1 MRPARRDRAGDWVLL
16 VLLVLVS
23 FMLAHDRGTVS
34 EPIFRAIRSVLLP
47 VHAAVNS
54 LYLSA
59 SDTLVGLTQGPALR
73 AEVRELRAKAEGAE
87 ALRLRLR
94 ELELENERLRSIVET
109 LPTLSPGSVAASV
122 IGYYPVELTATLS
135 AGSRHGVRVG
145 DPVVAPQGLVG
156 VVEQVDAS
164 TCRVLLNTSDRFA
177 VGARLA
183 GTDSRA
189 AGVARGTG
197 GPHLLLDHLSEAAIV
212 RVGERVVTSGVG
224 QRYPK
229 GILIGTVVRVWRDP
243 SYGFVRAWVAPSARP
258 DTVEEAIVLR

>member
-1 MRPARRDRAGDWVLL
+1 MRPTRQDRPGDWALL

-23 FMLAHDRGTVS
+23 FMLANDRGIVS
-34 EPIFRAIRSVLLP
+34 EPMSRVVRSVLLP
-47 VHAAVNS
+47 VHAVVNS
-54 LYLSA
+54 TYLA
-59 SDTLVGLTQGPALR
+59 ATDALLGLRQGSTLR
-73 AEVRELRAKAEGAE
+73 AEVRELRAKAEEAE

-109 LPTLSPGSVAASV
+109 LPSLSPGSVAASV
-122 IGYYPVELTATLS
+122 IGYYPLESTATLS
-135 AGSRHGVRVG
+135 VGSRHGVRVG
-145 DPVVAPQGLVG
+145 AAVVAPKGLVG

-197 GPHLLLDHLSEAAIV
+197 GPNLLLDHLSEAAIV
-212 RVGERVVTSGVG
+212 RMGERVVTSGIG

-243 SYGFVRAWVAPSARP
+243 AYGFVRAWVAPAVRP
-258 DTVEEAIVLR
+258 DTVEEAIILR

>member
-1 MRPARRDRAGDWVLL
+1 MNPMTRDRPGDWVLL

-34 EPIFRAIRSVLLP
+34 GPVGCGVRAVLLP
-47 VHAAVNS
+47 VHTLVNS
-54 LYLSA
+54 VYLSVTDA
-59 SDTLVGLTQGPALR
+59 WVGLTQGPALR
-73 AEVRELRAKAEGAE
+73 AEVRELRAKADAAE
-87 ALRLRLR
+87 ALRVRVR

-109 LPTLSPGSVAASV
+109 LPSLSPGGVAAAM
-122 IGYYPVELTATLS
+122 IGYYPLELTATFS

-145 DPVVAPQGLVG
+145 APVVAPKGLVG
-156 VVEQVDAS
+156 VVEHVDAT

-183 GTDSRA
+183 GADSRA
-189 AGVARGTG
+189 SGVARGTG
-197 GPHLLLDHLSEAAIV
+197 GPNLLLDHLSEAAVV

-229 GILIGTVVRVWRDP
+229 GILVGTVVRVWRDP
-243 SYGFVRAWVAPSARP
+243 SYGFVRAWVAPAVRP
-258 DTVEEAIVLR
+258 DTVEEVIILQ